1 MSHNLSDAGR
11 FLRGL
16 TQVSRQIVNQTTRSS
31 DPRRRP
37 SAVLEPFVGL
47 ISTGITR
54 LGTVSITNV
63 ISKTVWKSS
72 VLVRQT
78 GIAATNALRSTP
90 ITSSSMPPVTTI
102 TRPSEDTISIPSH
115 AKIEPTTVTTT
126 ITLSKDKLSPTTS
139 SEINVLSTNH
149 LVSNKVPIPTYPER
163 ETSIV
168 KPSTTLADDKI
179 PIPSQPKLDF
189 PIETKLPII
198 EPSISTKTPDS
209 ISYPSIDRTTE
220 PIRSKFETLKVEPTF
235 FTSSTVDESRAPLTI
250 EENQPLISAPP
261 SQNTEAQARA
271 VPTSRIGRL
280 ASFGSLAAGLG
291 VGALGSMVRRS
302 VGLEQTSSSQGS
314 LSPYLSKA
322 NAERIVDTLC
332 KVRGAAL
339 KLGQMISIQDN
350 FLVQDDIQK
359 IFERVRQKADFMPEW
374 QMNEVM
380 TNDFGSNW
388 RDNFE
393 EFQNRPFAAAS
404 IGQVHYG
411 VLKNSKQSVAIKIQY
426 PGVGKSIESD
436 INNLITLL
444 NFWNILPR
452 GLYIESVIKV
462 AKRELNW
469 EVDYI
474 REAEWGRRFKNWL
487 INRPTFHIPDIID
500 SLSSKNVLT
509 TTFFDGITLDNAVN
523 ENQAIRDRIGTA
535 ILELCLLE
543 LFKFKAMQT
552 DPNWSNFL
560 FNSTTKTI
568 GLIDFGASR
577 DFDPKFIDNYIKI
590 IRAAADNDRERIKEL
605 SIQGGFLTG
614 YETREM
620 IQAHVD
626 AVMILGE
633 GFRRDDVFDFGSQ
646 NTTHS
651 IHKLIPTM
659 LKHRL
664 TPPPEDSYSLHRKMS
679 GAFLLCSKL
688 RSRVYCKPLFERI
701 WKEYNAS

>member
-11 FLRGL
+11 FIRGL
-16 TQVSRQIVNQTTRSS
+16 TKLSRQIVNEATRAD
-31 DPRRRP
+31 DPRRRSP
-37 SAVLEPFVGL
+37 SVLEPLLGL
-47 ISTGITR
+47 VSNGLTHLSGINISNT
-54 LGTVSITNV
+54 
-63 ISKTVWKSS
+63 ISKTAWKSS

-78 GIAATNALRSTP
+78 GIAATNTIR
-90 ITSSSMPPVTTI
+90 TSSSPSTVYTT
-102 TRPSEDTISIPSH
+102 SIPPH
-115 AKIEPTTVTTT
+115 LKIDSPIVTTT
-126 ITLSKDKLSPTTS
+126 TT
-139 SEINVLSTNH
+139 V
-149 LVSNKVPIPTYPER
+149 
-163 ETSIV
+163 V
-168 KPSTTLADDKI
+168 KDKI
-179 PIPSQPKLDF
+179 PIPKFPEIDSSTITTTTTLAKDKIPIPKFPEIDSSTTTHPQLDTSTVKPTTNFIRDKSPIATHPKLDSTT
-189 PIETKLPII
+189 PIMEQ
-198 EPSISTKTPDS
+198 
-209 ISYPSIDRTTE
+209 
-220 PIRSKFETLKVEPTF
+220 KFEPLISIKKLDSTTSSTNIDSSKVTPTF
-235 FTSSTVDESRAPLTI
+235 FTPSTVDDSSTPLTI
-250 EENQPLISAPP
+250 EENQNLVSSPPPP
-261 SQNTEAQARA
+261 SPTNSEAQARA

-302 VGLEQTSSSQGS
+302 VGLEQASSQQS

-359 IFERVRQKADFMPEW
+359 IFERVRQKADFMPLW

-380 TNDFGSNW
+380 TNDFGTNW
-388 RDNFE
+388 RD
-393 EFQNRPFAAAS
+393 EFQEFQDRPFAAAS

-411 VLKNSKQSVAIKIQY
+411 VLKNSKQRVAIKIQY

-469 EVDYI
+469 EVDYV
-474 REAEWGRRFKNWL
+474 REAEWGRRFQNWL
-487 INRPTFHIPDIID
+487 SNYPIYRIPDIID
-500 SLSSKNVLT
+500 NLSSKNVLT
-509 TTFFDGITLDNAVN
+509 TSFFDGITLDNAIN
-523 ENQAIRDRIGTA
+523 EDQVIRDRIGTA

-560 FNSTTKTI
+560 FNPANKTI
-568 GLIDFGASR
+568 GLIDFGSSR
-577 DFDPKFIDNYIKI
+577 DFSAKFIDNYLKI
-590 IRAAADNDRERIKEL
+590 IRASADNDRERIKEL
-605 SIQGGFLTG
+605 SIEGGFLTG

-620 IQAHVD
+620 VDAHVN
-626 AVMILGE
+626 AVMLLGE
-633 GFRRDDVFDFGSQ
+633 GFRTEQAFDFGSQ

-679 GAFLLCSKL
+679 GAFLLCTKL
-688 RSRVYCKPLFERI
+688 RSKVYCKPIFERI
-701 WKEYNAS
+701 WREYNAS

>member
-16 TQVSRQIVNQTTRSS
+16 IQVSRQIANEASRSG

-47 ISTGITR
+47 ISTGLTR
-54 LGTVSITNV
+54 LGSVNVTNAL
-63 ISKTVWKSS
+63 SKTVWKSS

-78 GIAATNALRSTP
+78 GIAASNAIRASSVSPSISVPSVTQLPEDAIP
-90 ITSSSMPPVTTI
+90 IPP
-102 TRPSEDTISIPSH
+102 H
-115 AKIEPTTVTTT
+115 AKIQSSAV
-126 ITLSKDKLSPTTS
+126 IATTS
-139 SEINVLSTNH
+139 PPSKIILPATNDF
-149 LVSNKVPIPTYPER
+149 VSHKMSIPTYSER
-163 ETSIV
+163 DVLSA
-168 KPSTTLADDKI
+168 KPSTTLAKDKI
-179 PIPSQPKLDF
+179 VIPSQPKLD
-189 PIETKLPII
+189 PITETKPSTVEPFIAAKKPI
-198 EPSISTKTPDS
+198 S
-209 ISYPSIDRTTE
+209 ISYTSIDKPAE
-220 PIRSKFETLKVEPTF
+220 PLALKVEPTF
-235 FTSSTVDESRAPLTI
+235 FTPSTVNESSTPLTL
-250 EENQPLISAPP
+250 EENQPQIAVPP
-261 SQNTEAQARA
+261 SPTNTEAQARA
-271 VPTSRIGRL
+271 VPTTRIGRL

-302 VGLEQTSSSQGS
+302 VGLEQTSASQGS

-380 TNDFGSNW
+380 TNDFGANW
-388 RDNFE
+388 RENFE
-393 EFQNRPFAAAS
+393 EFQDRPFAAAS

-411 VLKNSKQSVAIKIQY
+411 VLKNSKQRVAVKIQY

-487 INRPTFHIPDIID
+487 INNPMFYIPDIVD
-500 SLSSKNVLT
+500 NLSSKSVLT

-523 ENQAIRDRIGTA
+523 EDQAVRDRIGTA

-560 FNSTTKTI
+560 FNTSTKTI
-568 GLIDFGASR
+568 GLIDFGSSR
-577 DFDPKFIDNYIKI
+577 DFNPSFIDNYIKI
-590 IRAAADNDRERIKEL
+590 IRASADNDREAIKQL
-605 SIQGGFLTG
+605 SIKGGFLTG

-620 IQAHVD
+620 TEAHVT

-633 GFRRDDVFDFGSQ
+633 GFRQDDVFDFGSQ
-646 NTTHS
+646 NTTHN

-679 GAFLLCSKL
+679 GAFLLCSRL